1 MKKLLLALLLTLTV
15 FFTGCTREESLK
27 QEEFEL
33 TSAEFYDKVEKS
45 FQYGSYYKTHVIVK
59 FPETNPDLETIKNA
73 CYDFRLPLKIT
84 LDFSACSELTEIPAE
99 WFKNSLYYTDFNF
112 VFPESLETIND
123 YAFYGLSATR
133 NNPIPNNVK
142 NLGKC
147 CYPNNNKYIT
157 KIVIPASVNSIPESL
172 FDVYFNIES
181 VIFPEDSKITEIP
194 ANTFYFCSNLKSI
207 TLPPSVTKIG
217 DRAFSQCTEL
227 RNINL
232 PDTIT
237 TFGEW
242 AFSYCNFKSLRIPAN
257 LETIERNMFAGTD
270 IGTLTIPGTIKKL
283 ESAVFSSTYVDNV
296 ILEEGIE
303 WLGGDLFGNSPNLK
317 TITIPSTV
325 TFIDPYFN
333 RFNESLETIILADG
347 NKVYS
352 YDESGALKSVYNT
365 SGEYHLQ
372 NYPAAKKDKKVT
384 IGEGIHRLEIGCFY
398 NNPYIE
404 EIVINP
410 DVVQF
415 CYWCFHGC
423 ENVKTLRFTRTTNI
437 EWGFDL
443 SDTMFGSASDNNK
456 PKEVTVI
463 VPKGTLAEYQALFER
478 DKPDASVKFTI
489 VEE

>member
-1 MKKLLLALLLTLTV
+1 MKKVFLALILSLTV
-15 FFTGCTREESLK
+15 LFTSCISGEKIVE
-27 QEEFEL
+27 EEFEL

-45 FQYGSYYKTHVIVK
+45 FQYGAYYNTHVIVK
-59 FPETNPDLETIKNA
+59 FTETNPDLETIKNA

-99 WFKNSLYYTDFNF
+99 WFKDFQYYTDFTF
-112 VFPESLETIND
+112 IFPETLETIND
-123 YAFYGLSATR
+123 YAFYGLSESKK
-133 NNPIPNNVK
+133 NPIPDSVK
-142 NLGKC
+142 NLGKS
-147 CYPNNNKYIT
+147 CYPQYNTYVTN
-157 KIVIPASVNSIPESL
+157 IVIPPFVEVLPEDFLYSYY
-172 FDVYFNIES
+172 DIES
-181 VIFPEDSKITEIP
+181 IVFSEDSKITEIP
-194 ANTFYFCSNLKSI
+194 QNSFNLCSKLKSI

-217 DRAFSQCTEL
+217 SNAFSECIEL
-227 RNINL
+227 KNINL
-232 PDTIT
+232 SDTIT
-237 TFGEW
+237 TIEEW
-242 AFSYCNFKSLRIPAN
+242 AFSYCKFDSLRIPAN
-257 LETIERNMFAGTD
+257 LENIERTAFAGTD

-283 ESAVFSSTYVDNV
+283 ESAAFSSTYVDNV

-352 YDESGALKSVYNT
+352 YDESGALKSVYND
-365 SGEYHLQ
+365 SGDYHLQ
-372 NYPAAKKDKKVT
+372 NYPVAKKDKKVA

-398 NNPYIE
+398 DNPYIE

-415 CYWCFHGC
+415 CTWCFHGC
-423 ENVKTLRFTRTTNI
+423 VNVKTLRFTRTTDI

-443 SDTMFGSASDNNK
+443 SDTMFGSASDTNK